1 MRTTF
6 HPNDLKSLDGMI
18 DGIIPNGSAFI
29 VTAAGEKIYAPSR
42 VIEGKNVQPGDGLR
56 CWCVPNDPEH
66 ENQAQYKAIR
76 AMVTHRL
83 IEGRAQTRAVVPL
96 QPAYAVP
103 DVRVAETPKAPPVA
117 ALDGDE
123 LKAMIDVVI
132 DTAKVYTA
140 KEVYSEICKAT
151 PGLWKD
157 AKLSAKVANT
167 LVAMASDGDVAAAK
181 LYAAT
186 SQGSATAVYY
196 ARTVELIIMH
206 MKGEIA

>member
-29 VTAAGEKIYAPSR
+29 VTAAGEKIYVPSR
-42 VIEGKNVQPGDGLR
+42 VIEGKNVHPGDGLR

-66 ENQAQYKAIR
+66 ENQAEYKAIR

-83 IEGRAQTRAVVPL
+83 IGG
-96 QPAYAVP
+96 
-103 DVRVAETPKAPPVA
+103 ETPTADAPSRPRTTLPAVMVAKAPEDA
-117 ALDGDE
+117 ALEAVDGDA
-123 LKAMIDVVI
+123 LKAMIDAVI

-140 KEVYSEICKAT
+140 KEVYAEICKSN

-157 AKLSAKVANT
+157 AKLSSKVTNT
-167 LVAMASDGDVAAAK
+167 LVSMANEGEVGTAK
-181 LYAAT
+181 LYAAAAQT
-186 SQGSATAVYY
+186 NASAVYY
-196 ARTVELIIMH
+196 ARTVELMIMH